1 MLIDQTCC
9 ARLADFGLLTVIS
22 DSANVLSSSSHAQGG
37 TLRWVSPEL
46 IAPEEFGVEAS
57 CPTKSSDC
65 YSLGMVI
72 YETISGNKPFHG
84 VPDPVVFLK
93 VVKGERP
100 LRGVGFVGSLWE
112 MLQRCW
118 MPQPNDRPSIGDVLE
133 YLEMSLNSAFLP
145 SSEMDQGMGVDVRF
159 GGLSPSSVNQE
170 SI

>member
-1 MLIDQTCC
+1 VLIDQACC

-22 DSANVLSSSSHAQGG
+22 DSANFLSSSSHAQGG
-37 TLRWVSPEL
+37 TLRWMSPEL

-72 YETISGNKPFHG
+72 YEAISGNKPFHG

-93 VVKGERP
+93 VVRGERP
-100 LRGVGFVGSLWE
+100 LRRVGFAGGLWE
-112 MLQRCW
+112 MLERCW
-118 MPQPNDRPSIGDVLE
+118 MPQPNDRPGIGDVLE
-133 YLEMSLNSAFLP
+133 YLESLNSAFLP
-145 SSEMDQGMGVDVRF
+145 ASGMYEGMEVDVRF
-159 GGLSPSSVNQE
+159 EGLPPSSMNQE